1 MPGHSEAEMKS
12 SADSTLL
19 FRPAAAMNFAPAPSP
34 GAYASVD
41 TRQVAALAAINP
53 VIAAANPL
61 LMMIPTLRSARAPGD
76 VGATRARLAELV
88 RDFDAVA
95 VKQGLPDDQR
105 NIARYALCT
114 VIDETIQMTPW
125 GTAANWAQQSL
136 LIHFF
141 KENWGGEK
149 FFQVLDKMSETP
161 SRFTSLLE
169 LFYVCLA
176 LGFMGRFHLQGAPGR
191 QAVADLRERL
201 YVLIR
206 RTQGEGDNT
215 LSGHWRGVEIE
226 PRRFKGFAA
235 FGVAAAF
242 CAIVSLGVFAWYSY
256 SLAGQLDELDLP
268 RIALKKAELTKVALA
283 PASKPRLAQLLAPEI
298 EARQVAVKDLKL
310 ESVVTLLGEGV
321 FESGSA
327 VPTAASVQLL
337 RKIAAALDQVEG
349 TVLIT
354 GHTDNVP
361 TRTLR
366 YASNFALSKDRAAN
380 VKAMMDTMM
389 KDPLR
394 ISAEGKGDT
403 EPVGSNDTVEG
414 RAQNRRVEVTLRVP
428 STIQQ

>member
-1 MPGHSEAEMKS
+1 MSS

-19 FRPAAAMNFAPAPSP
+19 FRPAGAMNFAAAPP
-34 GAYASVD
+34 PVNFAPVD
-41 TRQVAALAAINP
+41 TREVAALAAINP

-61 LMMIPTLRSARAPGD
+61 LMMIPMLRSARAPGD
-76 VGATRARLAELV
+76 VAAMRARLIEMM
-88 RDFDAVA
+88 RDFDAA
-95 VKQGLPDDQR
+95 ALKQGLPDDQR

-114 VIDETIQMTPW
+114 VLDETIQMTPW

-149 FFQVLDKMSETP
+149 FFQILDKMSEMP
-161 SRFTSLLE
+161 SRFTSVLE

-176 LGFMGRFHLQGAPGR
+176 LGFMGRFHLAGPSGR

-206 RTQGEGDNT
+206 RTQAEGQRE
-215 LSGHWRGVEIE
+215 LSGHWKGVEIE

-242 CAIVSLGVFAWYSY
+242 CALVSLGVFAFYSY
-256 SLAGQLDELDLP
+256 SLSGQLEQLELSRL
-268 RIALKKAELTKVALA
+268 ALKKTELTKVALA
-283 PASKPRLAQLLAPEI
+283 PAPKPRLAQLLAPEI
-298 EARQVAVKDLKL
+298 AAHQVAVKDLKL
-310 ESVVTLLGEGV
+310 ESVVTLLGENV

-327 VPTAASVQLL
+327 APTQASVQLL
-337 RKIAAALDQVEG
+337 HKVAAALDQVEG
-349 TVLIT
+349 QVLVT

-380 VKAMMDTMM
+380 VKGLIDTML
-389 KDPLR
+389 KDPAR
-394 ISAEGKGDT
+394 VSAEGKGDT
-403 EPVGSNDTVEG
+403 EPVAPNDTPEG
-414 RAQNRRVEVTLRVP
+414 RAQNRRVEITLRVP
-428 STIQQ
+428 TTVQQ